1 MSDPQKLK
9 EEADKLASSSGG
21 FFSKIFGGGNKLE
34 EACELYTQ
42 GEIFYLKSLSE
53 AKLRVKIFLILIFDA
68 KLRFAL
74 LALLRTAMFC
84 EF

>member
-42 GEIFYLKSLSE
+42 GEIFCQKFFIIFFKRE
-53 AKLRVKIFLILIFDA
+53 AESAKPSFASNILNFY
-68 KLRFAL
+68 F
-74 LALLRTAMFC
+74 
-84 EF
+84 

>member
-42 GEIFYLKSLSE
+42 GTIARKPLAAFELDLI
-53 AKLRVKIFLILIFDA
+53 VKENMYFF
-68 KLRFAL
+68 
-74 LALLRTAMFC
+74 RTNLYIIIIY
-84 EF
+84 

>member
-42 GEIFYLKSLSE
+42 GK
-53 AKLRVKIFLILIFDA
+53 
-68 KLRFAL
+68 RFS
-74 LALLRTAMFC
+74 
-84 EF
+84 

>member
-42 GEIFYLKSLSE
+42 GEFLKHNSTKEITVMSSQEVYFSTWVLQP
-53 AKLRVKIFLILIFDA
+53 V
-68 KLRFAL
+68 
-74 LALLRTAMFC
+74 
-84 EF
+84 

>member
-42 GEIFYLKSLSE
+42 GTIARKPLAAFELDLI
-53 AKLRVKIFLILIFDA
+53 VKENIYKIYTYIYVFLQKDWF
-68 KLRFAL
+68 F
-74 LALLRTAMFC
+74 FS
-84 EF
+84 